1 MESILTSIKQLLG
14 PSGDYE
20 AFDTNIIMHINT
32 ALMDLRRLGV
42 GPVAGFRIEDE
53 TTTWNDFLSDEEMLR
68 LEAIKDYVYLNVK
81 ELFDPPT
88 SSSHMDSLHKRLE
101 KLEWTINM
109 AAESEV

>member
-14 PSGDYE
+14 PSGDYD
-20 AFDTNIIMHINT
+20 AFDTDIILHINT

-42 GPVAGFRIEDE
+42 GPRTGFRIEDE

-68 LEAIKDYVYLNVK
+68 FEAIKDYVYLSVK
-81 ELFDPPT
+81 ELFDPPA
-88 SSSHMDSLHKRLE
+88 SGSHMDSLHKRIE
-101 KLEWTINM
+101 KLEWTINV